1 MEKIS
6 FRKTLLDRN
15 LGRRAVL
22 LGVGQLVLV
31 GFLIR
36 QMRELQL
43 QESEKY
49 QLLAEENRIDIRIL
63 PPVRGIIFDEKG
75 ATLAGNLE
83 NYRLRIVQEK
93 AKNPSKVLEDIS
105 RLITLKDERK
115 SEILAEIAKRKS
127 YSPVTI
133 IENISWNDFIRITV
147 NLPSL
152 PGIVPEVAFKRF
164 YAYKHFFAHVVGYV
178 GEISRSD
185 LKVISTGN
193 PILQIPDFHIGKVG
207 VEKGLDPLLRGSV
220 GLSRHEV
227 NAVGR
232 VIRKLKEDP
241 SLSGK
246 DIHLT
251 VDSKL
256 QEFAMRR
263 IEGSS
268 AAVVV
273 INLETEGISCLA
285 SSPSFDPNLFI
296 EGMSQEDWDMLKNS
310 ENQPLAN
317 KAVSGNYPPGST
329 FKMVVAIA
337 AIEAGLIEPEE
348 VINCGGFLEVGERR
362 FHCWNSSGH
371 GDMDLIGGIRES
383 CDVYYYNLALRVGIK
398 RISDTAKKFGIGV
411 LFPLPL
417 SSVSKGLM
425 PSKNWKLTQVKE
437 KWVPGDTLNSGIGQG
452 FVLSTPLQIA
462 VMTARLATGLE
473 IKPTLVK
480 AIDGKPINRNKK
492 PALKIQDSTFSL
504 VRNAMFNVV
513 NDKKGTAYK
522 SRVVDKKKILAGKT
536 GTSQIRLISDS
547 ERKKGI
553 RKNEDLPRSQRDH
566 ALFTGFAPFNKPK
579 YSISVVVEHGGAG
592 SLVAAPIA
600 RDIILFALSGS
611 IPKITAYPVDQ
622 RDETGAILKRIKKEV
637 HL

>member
-6 FRKTLLDRN
+6 FRKALLEKN

-63 PPVRGIIFDEKG
+63 PPARGIIFDEKG
-75 ATLAGNLE
+75 TTLASNLE

-115 SEILAEIAKRKS
+115 SEILAEIEKKKS
-127 YSPVTI
+127 YTPVTI

-152 PGIVPEVAFKRF
+152 PGIVPEVAFKRV
-164 YAYKHFFAHVVGYV
+164 YAYKHLFAHIVGYV

-256 QEFAMRR
+256 QEFAMHRT
-263 IEGSS
+263 EGFS

-273 INLETEGISCLA
+273 INLETEGISCLT

-296 EGMSQEDWDMLKNS
+296 EGMSQEDWDILRNS
-310 ENQPLAN
+310 QNQPLAN

-348 VINCGGFLEVGERR
+348 WINCGGFLEVGERR

-417 SSVSKGLM
+417 SGVSKGLM
-425 PSKNWKLTQVKE
+425 PSKNWKLAQVKE

-492 PALKIQDSTFSL
+492 RALKFQDSTFSL

-522 SRVVDKKKILAGKT
+522 SRIVDEKKILAGKT
-536 GTSQIRLISDS
+536 GTSQIRVISES

-592 SLVAAPIA
+592 SRVAAPIA

-611 IPKITAYPVDQ
+611 IPKITAYPIDQ
-622 RDETGAILKRIKKEV
+622 RDETDALLKRIKKAI